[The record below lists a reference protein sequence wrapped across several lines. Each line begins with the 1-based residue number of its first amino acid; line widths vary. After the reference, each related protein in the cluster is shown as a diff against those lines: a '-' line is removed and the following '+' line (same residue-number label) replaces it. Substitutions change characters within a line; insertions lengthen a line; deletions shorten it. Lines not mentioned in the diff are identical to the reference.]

1 MEHPITKGVISAIPQ
16 DKADYRP
23 DAVVKSALDLAWHIV
38 AAELMFLNGVA
49 DGQFTF
55 GGTKPVIRWRLQ
67 GEAAADPVRGP
78 LNTGGLYGERE
89 GWHLPGYGD
98 GGWPVVDLPRAEWRR
113 QGVTWYRTG
122 FRLAVE
128 PGVDA
133 SIGLELTDDP
143 TRAYRVQIFLNGWN
157 MGQYVN
163 DVGPQHTFVL
173 PNGILR
179 TRGANTLALA
189 ALSDGT
195 TESGPGEVRLT
206 LLGSAAGGVPVTVV
220 PSPGR

>member
-1 MEHPITKGVISAIPQ
+1 M
-16 DKADYRP
+16 
-23 DAVVKSALDLAWHIV
+23 
-38 AAELMFLNGVA
+38 
-49 DGQFTF
+49 
-55 GGTKPVIRWRLQ
+55 
-67 GEAAADPVRGP
+67 
-78 LNTGGLYGERE
+78 
-89 GWHLPGYGD
+89 
-98 GGWPVVDLPRAEWRR
+98 
-113 QGVTWYRTG
+113 TWYRTG
-122 FRLAVE
+122 FRLAVD

-163 DVGPQHTFVL
+163 DVGPQHTFAL
-173 PNGILR
+173 PNGILH

-189 ALSDGT
+189 VLSDGT
-195 TESGPGEVRLT
+195 TESGPGDVRLT